1 MSISQPTLFPLPRPD
16 LERYWHGRKRYRNHA
31 AEAKRAENRGHHEH
45 SIKTYYKQ
53 KPKMSGRRL
62 AIYMD
67 ILDYGPSTDREVLQ
81 RLYPGGDMNMVRPR
95 ISELLDMGELEEVG
109 KATDAATGM
118 TVRVVDLKD
127 RMR

>member
-1 MSISQPTLFPLPRPD
+1 MRQPTLFPLPCPD
-16 LERYWHGRKRYRNHA
+16 MELYHRKRKRYRNHTA
-31 AEAKRAENRGHHEH
+31 DARRNENRGHHEH

-53 KPKMSGRRL
+53 KPKMTGRRL
-62 AIYMD
+62 TIYMD
-67 ILDYGPSTDREVLQ
+67 ILDYGPSTDREVLD
-81 RLYPGGDMNMVRPR
+81 RLFPGGDMNMVRPR

-109 KATDAATGM
+109 KATDATTGM